1 MSKGGAKALRQE
13 KARKKA
19 KRNKI
24 LIICGC
30 ILVVAVLSALIVN
43 SIMRQAG
50 AETYSGGGQTV
61 YLFSDGKFTAYLA
74 HSVTKSGTYT
84 KSTADGITTV
94 SFNIGGKVEVGT
106 IRDGALHIPAEW
118 DDGHGHGSVLRKT

>member
-30 ILVVAVLSALIVN
+30 ILAVAALSALIVN
-43 SIMRQAG
+43 SVIRQAG
-50 AETYSGGGQTV
+50 AETYSNGNHLVQF
-61 YLFSDGKFTAYLA
+61 LENGKFTAVLA
-74 HSVTKSGTYT
+74 HNVRKSGTYT
-84 KSTADGITTV
+84 KSTSEGITTV
-94 SFNIGGKVEVGT
+94 SFNVNGRVEVGI

-118 DDGHGHGSVLRKT
+118 DDGHGHGNVLLKN